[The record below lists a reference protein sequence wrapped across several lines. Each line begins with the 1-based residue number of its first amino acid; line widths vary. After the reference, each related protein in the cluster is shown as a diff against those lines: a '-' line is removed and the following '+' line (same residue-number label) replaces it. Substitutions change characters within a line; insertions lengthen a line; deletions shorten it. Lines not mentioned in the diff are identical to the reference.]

1 MKKVD
6 AQITMRV
13 MTWNLWHHF
22 GPWLERQVAIEIV
35 IRNEDPDVLFL
46 QEVHTTDQQA
56 ENLAT
61 KLGYQSA
68 VTTSPWSMGN
78 AILSRWP
85 IIRFGQVALPNAAG
99 EPAHRRA
106 LWAVLETPWG
116 QWPVIG
122 THLDHRFDESH
133 VRQLQV
139 DAISDLVLTLRTDP
153 TADLPVLI
161 GGDFN
166 AVPDRDEIRRLTGRT
181 AVKNRNVV
189 FADMWELKGDGPG
202 HTWSDRNEYLANA
215 NWPNRRLDYL
225 FVTWPRPK
233 PLGNPVRVWL
243 AGVEPVGG
251 VQASDHFAVVA
262 DVLTERS
269 GDSNE

>member
-1 MKKVD
+1 MNMVD
-6 AQITMRV
+6 APSMMRL
-13 MTWNLWHHF
+13 MTWNIWHHF
-22 GPWLERQVAIEIV
+22 GPWQERQLAIEHV
-35 IRNEDPDVLFL
+35 IRTENPDVLFM
-46 QEVHTTDQQA
+46 QEVHTSERQA

-61 KLGYQSA
+61 QLGYNAA
-68 VTTSPWSMGN
+68 VTTSPWNMGN

-85 IIRFGQVALPNAAG
+85 IVRFGQVALPNAAG

-116 QWPVIG
+116 EWPVIG

-139 DAISDLVLTLRTDP
+139 DAISDLVLTLRNDP

-166 AVPDRDEIRRLTGRT
+166 AVPDSDEIRRLTGRSE
-181 AVKNRNVV
+181 VKNRNVV
-189 FADMWELKGDGPG
+189 FADMWELKGDGLG

-233 PLGNPVRVWL
+233 PVGNPVRAWL
-243 AGVEPVGG
+243 AGVEPVAR

-262 DVLTERS
+262 DVLTVRS
-269 GDSNE
+269 GDAND

>member
-1 MKKVD
+1 MSEIK
-6 AQITMRV
+6 TESRMRL
-13 MTWNLWHHF
+13 MTWNVWHHF
-22 GPWLERQVAIEIV
+22 GPWQERQAAIEHV
-35 IRNEDPDVLFL
+35 IEAENPDVLFM
-46 QEVHTTDQQA
+46 QEVHTTDKQA
-56 ENLAT
+56 ENLAA
-61 KLGYQSA
+61 KFGYQCV
-68 VTTSPWSMGN
+68 VTTSPWNMGN

-85 IIRFGQVALPNAAG
+85 IVRFGQEQLPNAAG

-106 LWAVLETPWG
+106 LWAVLDTPWG

-122 THLDHRFDESH
+122 THIDHRFDESH

-153 TADLPVLI
+153 SADLPVLI

-166 AVPDRDEIRRLTGRT
+166 AVPDSDEIRRLTGRT

-189 FADMWELKGDGPG
+189 FADMWELKGDGSG

-215 NWPNRRLDYL
+215 NWPNRRIDYL